1 MELKEITLAQL
12 LNDTVGTDYFVTFA
26 KLIGHGGDSILY
38 EGITDENLYLLE
50 ELEMALGYEVP
61 ANYIEFLN
69 HLNGGHFFKMD
80 LFSLADKEY
89 YNSLYNRNF
98 INSIREE
105 LDLEDSTLIIGKKEN
120 HILCINCEDPDGSYT
135 LMDVKNKEKITF
147 ESFNA
152 LIGFIFYLLVV
163 TNDEKIEK
171 EKSQIQEMKEKL
183 HNEIVKQKT
192 KWKKE
197 KEKNSAKIRAKAAA
211 NSLKAKQRKN
221 KKNKSFGG

>member
-26 KLIGHGGDSILY
+26 KLIGHGSDSVLY

-50 ELEMALGYEVP
+50 ELEMTLGYEIP
-61 ANYIEFLN
+61 SNYIEFLN

-80 LFSLADKEY
+80 LFSLMDKEY

-105 LDLEDSTLIIGKKEN
+105 LGLEESVLIIGKKEN
-120 HILCINCEDPDGSYT
+120 HILCIDCDDPDGSYI

-163 TNDEKIEK
+163 TNNEKLEK

-183 HNEIVKQKT
+183 HDEIIKQKAQ
-192 KWKKE
+192 WKKE

-211 NSLKAKQRKN
+211 NSLKAKQRKS
-221 KKNKSFGG
+221 KKNKVFGG